1 MDEFVPIYLFGDEP
15 EPRREEP
22 AVEEPTPEEPT
33 PIVPETEPVEEP
45 VPAPEPAP
53 EPVPEPVAEEPV
65 PEEAPLPQEPALSAQ
80 LEQLTQVQQQLTER
94 VEELGKLFSQRIMYA
109 NHEEKIV
116 DQMHRELQKYKED
129 LYAQLLRPILLD
141 IIEVRDSILRMA
153 ATYLAKPEGEQSIP
167 NKTFADYSYDLQDIL
182 EKNNVEIYR
191 GTTGDAFAPLR
202 QRVIKKVATADESLH
217 GKVAESLSGGYSYGG
232 KILSPEKISV
242 YVYEKP
248 AETCENVNDEVS
260 ENG

>member
-1 MDEFVPIYLFGDEP
+1 MDEFTPLHLFDDEPAPAPREEPVMEEATPEAEPTAPEATQEATPVEEIPVEEAAAEEPAPTEP
-15 EPRREEP
+15 EPSP
-22 AVEEPTPEEPT
+22 DA
-33 PIVPETEPVEEP
+33 
-45 VPAPEPAP
+45 
-53 EPVPEPVAEEPV
+53 
-65 PEEAPLPQEPALSAQ
+65 ALSAQ
-80 LEQLTQVQQQLTER
+80 LEQLNQTQQQLTER
-94 VEELGKLFSQRIMYA
+94 MDALNELFSQRILYA
-109 NHEEKIV
+109 AHEEKIV

-141 IIEVRDSILRMA
+141 IVEVRDSILRMA

-191 GTTGDAFAPLR
+191 GTAGDTFAPLR

>member
-1 MDEFVPIYLFGDEP
+1 MDEFIPLHLFDDEP
-15 EPRREEP
+15 VPAPREEP
-22 AVEEPTPEEPT
+22 VVEELTPEAEPAA
-33 PIVPETEPVEEP
+33 PEAAGETAPVEEP
-45 VPAPEPAP
+45 VAEEEPAP
-53 EPVPEPVAEEPV
+53 TEPEPSPDA
-65 PEEAPLPQEPALSAQ
+65 ALSAQ
-80 LEQLTQVQQQLTER
+80 LEQLNQTQQQLTER
-94 VEELGKLFSQRIMYA
+94 MDALNELFSQRILYA
-109 NHEEKIV
+109 AHEEKIV

-191 GTTGDAFAPLR
+191 GTAGDTFAPLR

>member
-1 MDEFVPIYLFGDEP
+1 MDEFTPLHLFDDEPAPAPREEPVTEEVEPTAPEATQEATPVEEIPVEEAAAEEPAPTEP
-15 EPRREEP
+15 EPSP
-22 AVEEPTPEEPT
+22 DA
-33 PIVPETEPVEEP
+33 
-45 VPAPEPAP
+45 
-53 EPVPEPVAEEPV
+53 
-65 PEEAPLPQEPALSAQ
+65 ALSAQ
-80 LEQLTQVQQQLTER
+80 LEQLSQAQQQLTER
-94 VEELGKLFSQRIMYA
+94 MDALNELFSQRILYA
-109 NHEEKIV
+109 AHEEKIV

-191 GTTGDAFAPLR
+191 GTAGDTFAPLR

-242 YVYEKP
+242 YIYEKP
-248 AETCENVNDEVS
+248 AENCENVNDEVS